1 MGELGP
7 VDRCRR
13 SLRSRSSDGSSMV
26 QNPVESGVDFG
37 GWEV

>member
-1 MGELGP
+1 LGP
-7 VDRCRR
+7 VDRCR
-13 SLRSRSSDGSSMV
+13 RSRSSDGSSMV